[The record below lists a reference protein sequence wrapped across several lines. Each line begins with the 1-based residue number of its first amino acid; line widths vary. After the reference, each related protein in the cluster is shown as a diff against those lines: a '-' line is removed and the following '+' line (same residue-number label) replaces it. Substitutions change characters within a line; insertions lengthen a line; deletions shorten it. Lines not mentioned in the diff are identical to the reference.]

1 MASAEETIE
10 RAHAAVVALYDA
22 GDVAR
27 REAANAHLVALREDP
42 SAVDVALALLERA
55 RGDANVAFFAANL
68 LSSKTKERDHWRGM
82 DVGRRSEVLGRMKTA
97 FAATRP
103 TSPAVNSL

>member
-55 RGDANVAFFAANL
+55 RGELNRSLEEARATLRGSAEDLATAAA
-68 LSSKTKERDHWRGM
+68 EQI
-82 DVGRRSEVLGRMKTA
+82 LGR
-97 FAATRP
+97 
-103 TSPAVNSL
+103 SLS

>member
-27 REAANAHLVALREDP
+27 REAANAHLVTLRDDP

-55 RGDANVAFFAANL
+55 RGDGTPNATG
-68 LSSKTKERDHWRGM
+68 S
-82 DVGRRSEVLGRMKTA
+82 DVCHT
-97 FAATRP
+97 
-103 TSPAVNSL
+103 

>member
-27 REAANAHLVALREDP
+27 REAANAHLVTLRDDP

-68 LSSKTKERDHWRGM
+68 L
-82 DVGRRSEVLGRMKTA
+82 L
-97 FAATRP
+97 
-103 TSPAVNSL
+103 SLIHI

>member
-42 SAVDVALALLERA
+42 SAVDVA
-55 RGDANVAFFAANL
+55 
-68 LSSKTKERDHWRGM
+68 
-82 DVGRRSEVLGRMKTA
+82 
-97 FAATRP
+97 
-103 TSPAVNSL
+103 